1 MKTKNLLFIGLGAV
15 AVYFLYKKF
24 MKKVK
29 WFFKELILIY
39 SNKPSFFSKKRIES
53 GLSFLIA
60 QVGMV
65 FFLAVK
71 YDTLSMGEFIL
82 WAGAEFAVAGYIIN
96 KIQKEKSLEEVTGD
110 LENASSEGE
119 EGEEDIK

>member
-1 MKTKNLLFIGLGAV
+1 
-15 AVYFLYKKF
+15 
-24 MKKVK
+24 MKKIK
-29 WFFKELILIY
+29 WFFKEFLLIY

-71 YDTLSMGEFIL
+71 YDSISMGEFIL

-110 LENASSEGE
+110 LEESTNDETSEE
-119 EGEEDIK
+119 EVQ

>member
-1 MKTKNLLFIGLGAV
+1 
-15 AVYFLYKKF
+15 

-53 GLSFLIA
+53 GISFLIA

-65 FFLAVK
+65 FFLAAK

-82 WAGAEFAVAGYIIN
+82 WASAEFAVAGYIIN
-96 KIQKEKSLEEVTGD
+96 QIQKEKNLEEVTTD
-110 LENASSEGE
+110 LENASSESE
-119 EGEEDIK
+119 EDEEDIK

>member
-1 MKTKNLLFIGLGAV
+1 MKNI
-15 AVYFLYKKF
+15 
-24 MKKVK
+24 K
-29 WFFKELILIY
+29 WFFKELLLIY

-60 QVGMV
+60 QVGMI
-65 FFLAVK
+65 FFLVAK
-71 YDTLSMGEFIL
+71 YDSISMGEFIL

-110 LENASSEGE
+110 LEESTSDESSEE
-119 EGEEDIK
+119 EVQ

>member
-1 MKTKNLLFIGLGAV
+1 MKNI
-15 AVYFLYKKF
+15 
-24 MKKVK
+24 K
-29 WFFKELILIY
+29 WFFKELLLIY

-60 QVGMV
+60 QVGMI
-65 FFLAVK
+65 FFLVAK
-71 YDTLSMGEFIL
+71 YDSISMGEFIL

-110 LENASSEGE
+110 LEESTSDESSEE
-119 EGEEDIK
+119 IQ

>member
-1 MKTKNLLFIGLGAV
+1 MKNI
-15 AVYFLYKKF
+15 
-24 MKKVK
+24 K

-71 YDTLSMGEFIL
+71 YDSISMGEFIL

-110 LENASSEGE
+110 LEESTSDESSEE
-119 EGEEDIK
+119 EVQ

>member
-1 MKTKNLLFIGLGAV
+1 MKNI
-15 AVYFLYKKF
+15 
-24 MKKVK
+24 K
-29 WFFKELILIY
+29 WFFKELLLIY

-65 FFLAVK
+65 FFLSVK
-71 YDTLSMGEFIL
+71 YDSISMGEFIL

-110 LENASSEGE
+110 LEESTSDESSEE
-119 EGEEDIK
+119 EVQ

>member
-1 MKTKNLLFIGLGAV
+1 
-15 AVYFLYKKF
+15 
-24 MKKVK
+24 MKKIK
-29 WFFKELILIY
+29 WFFKEFLLIY

-71 YDTLSMGEFIL
+71 YDSISMGEFIL

-110 LENASSEGE
+110 LEESTSNESTE
-119 EGEEDIK
+119 EEVQ

>member
-1 MKTKNLLFIGLGAV
+1 MKNI
-15 AVYFLYKKF
+15 
-24 MKKVK
+24 K
-29 WFFKELILIY
+29 WFFKELLLIY

-53 GLSFLIA
+53 GISFLIA

-71 YDTLSMGEFIL
+71 YDSISMGEFIL

-110 LENASSEGE
+110 LEESTSDESSEE
-119 EGEEDIK
+119 IQ

>member
-1 MKTKNLLFIGLGAV
+1 MKNI
-15 AVYFLYKKF
+15 
-24 MKKVK
+24 K
-29 WFFKELILIY
+29 WFFKELLLIY

-53 GLSFLIA
+53 GISFLIA

-71 YDTLSMGEFIL
+71 YDSISMGEFIL

-110 LENASSEGE
+110 LEESTSDESTE
-119 EGEEDIK
+119 EEVQ

>member
-1 MKTKNLLFIGLGAV
+1 MKNI
-15 AVYFLYKKF
+15 
-24 MKKVK
+24 K
-29 WFFKELILIY
+29 WFFKELLLIY

-53 GLSFLIA
+53 GISFLIA

-71 YDTLSMGEFIL
+71 YDSISMGEFIL

-110 LENASSEGE
+110 LEESTSGE
-119 EGEEDIK
+119 STEEIQ

>member
-1 MKTKNLLFIGLGAV
+1 
-15 AVYFLYKKF
+15 
-24 MKKVK
+24 MKKIK
-29 WFFKELILIY
+29 WFFKEFLLIY

-71 YDTLSMGEFIL
+71 YDSISMGEFIL

-110 LENASSEGE
+110 LEESTSDESTE
-119 EGEEDIK
+119 EEVQ

>member
-1 MKTKNLLFIGLGAV
+1 MKNI
-15 AVYFLYKKF
+15 
-24 MKKVK
+24 K
-29 WFFKELILIY
+29 WFFKELLLIY
-39 SNKPSFFSKKRIES
+39 SNKPSFSSKKRIES

-65 FFLAVK
+65 FFLAAK
-71 YDTLSMGEFIL
+71 YDSISMGEFIL

-110 LENASSEGE
+110 LEESTSDESSEE
-119 EGEEDIK
+119 IQ

>member
-1 MKTKNLLFIGLGAV
+1 MKNI
-15 AVYFLYKKF
+15 
-24 MKKVK
+24 K
-29 WFFKELILIY
+29 WFFKELLLIY

-53 GLSFLIA
+53 GISFLIA

-71 YDTLSMGEFIL
+71 YDSISMGEFIL

-110 LENASSEGE
+110 LEESTSGE
-119 EGEEDIK
+119 STEEEIQ

>member
-1 MKTKNLLFIGLGAV
+1 MKNI
-15 AVYFLYKKF
+15 
-24 MKKVK
+24 K
-29 WFFKELILIY
+29 WFFKELLLIY

-60 QVGMV
+60 QVGMI
-65 FFLAVK
+65 FFLVAK
-71 YDTLSMGEFIL
+71 YDSISMGEFIL

-110 LENASSEGE
+110 LEESTSDESTE
-119 EGEEDIK
+119 EEIQ

>member
-1 MKTKNLLFIGLGAV
+1 
-15 AVYFLYKKF
+15 
-24 MKKVK
+24 MKKIK
-29 WFFKELILIY
+29 WFFKEFLLIY

-71 YDTLSMGEFIL
+71 YDSISMGEFIL

-110 LENASSEGE
+110 LEESTSNESTE
-119 EGEEDIK
+119 EEIQ

>member
-1 MKTKNLLFIGLGAV
+1 MKNI
-15 AVYFLYKKF
+15 
-24 MKKVK
+24 K
-29 WFFKELILIY
+29 WFFKELLLIY

-65 FFLAVK
+65 FFLAAK
-71 YDTLSMGEFIL
+71 YDSISMGEFIL

-110 LENASSEGE
+110 LEESTSDESSEE
-119 EGEEDIK
+119 EVQ

>member
-1 MKTKNLLFIGLGAV
+1 
-15 AVYFLYKKF
+15 
-24 MKKVK
+24 MKKIK
-29 WFFKELILIY
+29 WFFKEFLLIY

-96 KIQKEKSLEEVTGD
+96 KIQKIIQNFWRNGRTKELNDPDPRNQRYFGST
-110 LENASSEGE
+110 
-119 EGEEDIK
+119 

>member
-1 MKTKNLLFIGLGAV
+1 MKNI
-15 AVYFLYKKF
+15 
-24 MKKVK
+24 K

-71 YDTLSMGEFIL
+71 YDSISMGEFIL

-110 LENASSEGE
+110 LEESTSDESSEE
-119 EGEEDIK
+119 IQ

>member
-1 MKTKNLLFIGLGAV
+1 MKNI
-15 AVYFLYKKF
+15 
-24 MKKVK
+24 K
-29 WFFKELILIY
+29 WFFKELLLIY

-65 FFLAVK
+65 FFLAAK
-71 YDTLSMGEFIL
+71 YDSISMGEFIL

-110 LENASSEGE
+110 LEESTSGE
-119 EGEEDIK
+119 STEEEVQ

>member
-1 MKTKNLLFIGLGAV
+1 
-15 AVYFLYKKF
+15 
-24 MKKVK
+24 MKKIK

-60 QVGMV
+60 QIGMV

-110 LENASSEGE
+110 LEESTSDESSEE
-119 EGEEDIK
+119 EAQ